1 MTSDEI
7 KKAMREFLPVV
18 YKGNEYE
25 RINAYIYR
33 IYRNPNSG
41 KYRESFQL
49 ELQSIGANS
58 VTIAEADKVE
68 LKGN

>member
-7 KKAMREFLPVV
+7 KKAMREFAPVV
-18 YKGNEYE
+18 YKGNKYE

-41 KYRESFQL
+41 KYRETFQL

-58 VTIAEADKVE
+58 VTIAEADKVT

>member
-7 KKAMREFLPVV
+7 KKTMRDFAPVV

-33 IYRNPNSG
+33 IFRNPNSG
-41 KYRESFQL
+41 KYKESLQL

-58 VTIAEADKVE
+58 VTIAEADKVT

>member
-1 MTSDEI
+1 MKSDEI

-68 LKGN
+68 LKG

>member
-1 MTSDEI
+1 
-7 KKAMREFLPVV
+7 MRDFAPVV

-33 IYRNPNSG
+33 IFRDPNSG

-58 VTIAEADKVE
+58 VTIAEADKVT

>member
-7 KKAMREFLPVV
+7 KKAMREFAPVV

-33 IYRNPNSG
+33 IYRNPKSDRY
-41 KYRESFQL
+41 KEVFQL

-68 LKGN
+68 LKG

>member
-7 KKAMREFLPVV
+7 KKAMREFSPVV

-41 KYRESFQL
+41 KYRETFQL

-68 LKGN
+68 LKG

>member
-49 ELQSIGANS
+49 ELQSYGANS

-68 LKGN
+68 LKG

>member
-7 KKAMREFLPVV
+7 KKAMRDFAPVV
-18 YKGNEYE
+18 YKDNEYE

-41 KYRESFQL
+41 KYIESLQL

-68 LKGN
+68 LKG